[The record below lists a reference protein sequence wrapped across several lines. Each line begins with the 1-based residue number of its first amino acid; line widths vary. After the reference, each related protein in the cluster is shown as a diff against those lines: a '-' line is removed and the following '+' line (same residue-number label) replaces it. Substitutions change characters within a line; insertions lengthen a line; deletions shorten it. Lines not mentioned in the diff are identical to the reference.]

1 MKLQIINYNKFFF
14 EDATITED
22 IYQQLEEIFKDTKF
36 KLSKSLQDDIAE
48 YYEVITMNEFAS
60 RLPKQKHD
68 LSKVIPAS
76 QIEKDAVEKS
86 VIWKSS
92 IVGIFDYDPQFPNQ
106 PVIICDYTEDAEY
119 DVWIEFK
126 SDNLKDDLLL
136 LLDLDDFFCLVKVGE
151 ELTLGCMFD
160 WEA

>member
-14 EDATITED
+14 EDSTITED

-36 KLSKSLQDDIAE
+36 KLSKNLQDDIAE

-60 RLPKQKHD
+60 RLPKQKYD
-68 LSKVIPAS
+68 LSKIIPAS
-76 QIEKDAVEKS
+76 QIEKDAVEKT

-136 LLDLDDFFCLVKVGE
+136 LLGLDDFFCLVKVGE

-160 WEA
+160 